1 MVQYAPP
8 RGPDTSYLGMIR
20 KLLSLA
26 LGSAALAA
34 PAAASAGTLPADP
47 LSSPMWEY
55 HAAALFADA
64 PVVFD
69 PRVKVELPMLAEN
82 QHVLPVTIDARALGP
97 VKRIVIFADL
107 NPIPVAV
114 EYTPIEAQAFIATRI
129 KLDQRT
135 PVRGAVLDA
144 AGVWHVWG
152 DWVDAAGGGCSAPP
166 VSRARGDWA
175 DHLGELRGAAWKGTD
190 TVRVRLSIK
199 HPMDTGLVDN
209 IAAYNLETLSVTDAK
224 GAPLAEM
231 VIHGSVSEDP
241 SFMLMLTPKEPGP
254 LAVAARDTGG
264 LAFAGSVTASER
276 PMQDAALR

>member
-1 MVQYAPP
+1 
-8 RGPDTSYLGMIR
+8 
-20 KLLSLA
+20 
-26 LGSAALAA
+26 
-34 PAAASAGTLPADP
+34 
-47 LSSPMWEY
+47 MWEY
-55 HAAALFADA
+55 HAAELFADA
-64 PVVFD
+64 SVVFD

-82 QHVLPVTIDARALGP
+82 QHVLPVTIDARALGR

-175 DHLGELRGAAWKGTD
+175 NHLGELRGAAWKGTD
-190 TVRVRLSIK
+190 TVRVRLSIR

-209 IAAYNLETLSVTDAK
+209 IAAYNLETLSVADAK
-224 GAPLAEM
+224 GVPLAEM

-241 SFMLMLTPKEPGP
+241 SFMLMLTPQEPGP

-276 PMQDAALR
+276 PIQDVALR